1 MRSVIFCAGSTFDGA
16 GFFNAGQ
23 IPYPLP
29 QWKGQAYA
37 EWTRGPLN
45 VRWTVRFNDK
55 YVDQRSAL
63 FAFNAAYKTPTN
75 PNGVVPDGQTI
86 GATALSDLAIRYF
99 GPSDTTWTLA
109 VNNVF
114 DQDPAFARTELNYDA
129 LTGDPLGRTIK
140 FGACKH
146 F

>member
-1 MRSVIFCAGSTFDGA
+1 VTVPAFDGV
-16 GFFNAGQ
+16 GFLNAGL

-29 QWKGQAYA
+29 KWKGQAYA

-63 FAFNAAYKTPTN
+63 FAFNAAYKSSTN
-75 PNGVVPDGQTI
+75 PSGIAAGGQTI
-86 GATALSDLAIRYF
+86 KATALNDLVVRYF
-99 GPSDTTWTLA
+99 GPWDTTWTLA

-114 DQDPAFARTELNYDA
+114 DTDPAFARTELNYDP
-129 LTGDPLGRTIK
+129 LTGDPLGRTVKI
-140 FGACKH
+140 GLQKH